1 MTYVKISMVILSRR
15 ASLGSARRSHGF
27 RSSELVTVRL
37 ARAAFAAVALIV
49 AGAGHALAEKPV
61 ESPAFQGHS
70 AETKMRSDEDERR
83 HRALYFDDVDL
94 EIGPQGLP
102 CDHVAR
108 SKPHAVAGPGY
119 VVLLRVSDA
128 RSGRI
133 RVWLPP
139 GEAHSE
145 SDALRRARA
154 AVREKRPAAEVEVA
168 DFKSFL
174 WCR

>member
-1 MTYVKISMVILSRR
+1 MADLAEKAALRPTQKSYRFR
-15 ASLGSARRSHGF
+15 AL
-27 RSSELVTVRL
+27 ELAIARL
-37 ARAAFAAVALIV
+37 AWVVAAAVVPIAATDL
-49 AGAGHALAEKPV
+49 ARAEKPV

-70 AETKMRSDEDERR
+70 AEAKMRSDEDERR

-108 SKPHAVAGPGY
+108 SKPHAVAGSGY
-119 VVLLRVSDA
+119 VVLLRVPDIGPN
-128 RSGRI
+128 RV

-139 GEAHSE
+139 GEAFSE
-145 SDALRRARA
+145 SDALRRATA
-154 AVREKRPAAEVEVA
+154 AVREKRPAAKVEVA